1 MAKAIKIGKTVDTV
15 ETENVTF
22 SNFIENNKIKISG
35 LEKMPEIGITR
46 ILYENPWNEDDECLN
61 QASKM
66 KLTVSLDKDGK
77 IHSLNKVS
85 DDYKLV
91 QHEEAIWKSLD
102 QIITRF
108 PEFGTPD
115 VDLNFRKHGGIMH
128 AKYTFPKAVEIQE
141 GDPIKPVVVLT
152 NSVDLSKRFSL
163 TFGAFR
169 MICTNGMVIPDRRFP
184 NATLINKL
192 HKVGTLDLDDAI
204 HLMMEGFHTFS
215 STIELFQR
223 YTTIQMG
230 RSQFEEIMDAS
241 PLSVAQAKEILTIPL
256 RGFNNVPLE
265 TDFLNGTTSVWKAYN
280 AATQFIT
287 DHNRNESTTLERGR
301 AIAEL
306 FDNMTG
312 INA

>member
-184 NATLINKL
+184 NATLINTTQSKGCGDFIFNTGNYKIMIGHFKL
-192 HKVGTLDLDDAI
+192 S
-204 HLMMEGFHTFS
+204 FRF
-215 STIELFQR
+215 
-223 YTTIQMG
+223 
-230 RSQFEEIMDAS
+230 
-241 PLSVAQAKEILTIPL
+241 LSRFVACILSM
-256 RGFNNVPLE
+256 N
-265 TDFLNGTTSVWKAYN
+265 W
-280 AATQFIT
+280 
-287 DHNRNESTTLERGR
+287 
-301 AIAEL
+301 
-306 FDNMTG
+306 
-312 INA
+312 

>member
-1 MAKAIKIGKTVDTV
+1 
-15 ETENVTF
+15 
-22 SNFIENNKIKISG
+22 
-35 LEKMPEIGITR
+35 
-46 ILYENPWNEDDECLN
+46 
-61 QASKM
+61 
-66 KLTVSLDKDGK
+66 
-77 IHSLNKVS
+77 
-85 DDYKLV
+85 
-91 QHEEAIWKSLD
+91 
-102 QIITRF
+102 
-108 PEFGTPD
+108 
-115 VDLNFRKHGGIMH
+115 MH

-241 PLSVAQAKEILTIPL
+241 PLSVAQAKEILTLPL